1 MYGTQKIR
9 VRGVGD
15 VNRKSVAGTVT
26 GLAGGLAFAVGIVV
40 MNGLPAGFIAL
51 AVTIALASSALELF
65 SPRGTDDF
73 TMATGNALICW
84 AFGAW
89 LLN

>member
-1 MYGTQKIR
+1 
-9 VRGVGD
+9 
-15 VNRKSVAGTVT
+15 VNRKSVAGTLT
-26 GLAGGLAFAVGIVV
+26 GLIGGLVFSL
-40 MNGLPAGFIAL
+40 GLVWLNQLPTPFFAL
-51 AVTIALASSALELF
+51 AISVAVSSTVLELF

-89 LLN
+89 VFGSS